1 MYAITHIEQ
10 LHMQA
15 LIKLNTLSPKS
26 SSRQAGTAS
35 IRQENSIRAFPHTHS
50 QEEAKFLVN
59 VEKREK
65 FGPHYSQFAS
75 QELWVPESHRTG
87 GDYTDFADSHTPNN

>member
-1 MYAITHIEQ
+1 MYAINHIEQ

-15 LIKLNTLSPKS
+15 LIKLNTLTPKS
-26 SSRQAGTAS
+26 PGRQAGTAS
-35 IRQENSIRAFPHTHS
+35 IRQENSTRAFPHTHS
-50 QEEAKFLVN
+50 QEDAMCLVK

-65 FGPHYSQFAS
+65 EGPHYSQFVS

-87 GDYTDFADSHTPNN
+87 HDYTDFADSHS